1 MSTEIR
7 SEQTS
12 NPSAPTSSRTHSDT
26 YSSDLFSISPDRKS
40 VQVWLWNRDK
50 WQYDAGSV
58 LDFDKLVHNV
68 IPADFNGDGR
78 LDLLVMTAEEDKWWG
93 KADKSLNLTVVL
105 GAEGGFGDRWELDSA
120 GRHQPFVFD
129 DEHNLLPSLLGY
141 LPNGER
147 DNNLRSW
154 KNVDGSKPKVGRPSL
169 FPIDSGCTLAHPH
182 SSAYVDMDGD
192 CAPDLVLHCQ
202 SAKANSRKLQVYENR
217 GTEGYVVANVIDLPQ
232 YSRAVT
238 FADMNRDGAIDL
250 VFATCKRHM
259 PSSGLGEEC
268 SINIAYNQQARVC
281 SGESSQYEKDGRLRC
296 RGWGE
301 LCQSDP
307 NWGFDFS
314 EKKGTFVSIPLEEL
328 FPKQKVQLLLSV
340 PGPQNGHIPL
350 PLRPGDFDVDGF
362 PGLLATVKTEK
373 GTQIKILKNVP
384 CGKGVAGCQGQPKGS
399 RGLIV
404 AEGKGYEALEAIT
417 DAEGAS
423 WIDLDDDGSL
433 DIMVQRTGKQK
444 GSKAH
449 VTFIQNN
456 FYHDAFFL
464 KAQVLNGACD
474 RDCVPADGGKKYS
487 ALGAS
492 YSGATFKFT
501 VWDTAGKRHA
511 QQVPQL
517 PQTAHHALYSPHTYI
532 GLGRTNNYIE
542 VSLHAVASADDR
554 ISSWAHRSSRQ
565 ATRTTSSR
573 SSQTRRSSSIRHGR
587 SVLAQT

>member
-1 MSTEIR
+1 M
-7 SEQTS
+7 
-12 NPSAPTSSRTHSDT
+12 
-26 YSSDLFSISPDRKS
+26 
-40 VQVWLWNRDK
+40 WLWNRDR
-50 WQYDAGSV
+50 WQYDAGEV
-58 LDFDKLVHNV
+58 LEFEKLVYNV

-78 LDLLVMTAEEDKWWG
+78 LDLLVMTGDEDNWWS
-93 KADKSLNLTVVL
+93 KSDKSLHMTVVL
-105 GAEGGFGDRWELDSA
+105 GNQSGFGERWTLETA

-141 LPNGER
+141 LPDGER

-154 KNVDGSKPKVGRPSL
+154 KNVDGSRMSVGRPSL
-169 FPIDSGCTLAHPH
+169 FPIDSGCTLANPH

-192 CAPDLVLHCQ
+192 CAPDVVLHCQ
-202 SAKANSRKLQVYENR
+202 SPKANKRKLQVYENR
-217 GTEGYVVANVIDLPQ
+217 GTEGYVIANVIELPE

-238 FADMNRDGAIDL
+238 FADMNRDGAVDL

-268 SINIAYNQQARVC
+268 SLHIAYNQQAPVC
-281 SGESSQYEKDGRLRC
+281 SGETSQYEKDGRLRC

-314 EKKGTFVSIPLEEL
+314 EDHGTFLTVPLEEL
-328 FPKQKVQLLLSV
+328 FPGQDVQLMASV
-340 PGPQNGHIPL
+340 AGNSHIPL

-362 PGLLATVKTEK
+362 PDLLVTVKTDR
-373 GTQIKILKNVP
+373 GTQVKILKNVP
-384 CGKGVAGCQGQPKGS
+384 CGKGVAGCAGQPKGA
-399 RGLIV
+399 RGLV
-404 AEGKGYEALEAIT
+404 VGQGKGYEALEAIT

-433 DIMVQRTGKQK
+433 DILVQRSGKQK
-444 GSKAH
+444 GSKAR

-474 RDCVPADGGKKYS
+474 RECVPADGGKKYS

-501 VWDTAGKRHA
+501 VFDTAGKRHA

-517 PQTAHHALYSPHTYI
+517 PQVAHQALYSPHTYI
-532 GLGRTNNYIE
+532 GLGRTNNYVE
-542 VSLHAVASADDR
+542 VSSPSAAPADPR
-554 ISSWAHRSSRQ
+554 TSSSARRSSRR
-565 ATRTTSSR
+565 ATRTTSSH
-573 SSQTRRSSSIRHGR
+573 SSRTRRSSSTRRGR
-587 SVLAQT
+587 

>member
-1 MSTEIR
+1 METR
-7 SEQTS
+7 SKPTIT
-12 NPSAPTSSRTHSDT
+12 NPSNTS
-26 YSSDLFSISPDRKS
+26 SSDLFSIAPNRKS

-50 WQYDAGSV
+50 WQYDAGP
-58 LDFDKLVHNV
+58 LLEFDKLVYNV
-68 IPADFNGDGR
+68 VPADFNGDGR
-78 LDLLVMTAEEDKWWG
+78 LDLLVMTGDEDQWWS
-93 KADKSLNLTVVL
+93 KSDKSLQLTVVL
-105 GAEGGFGDRWELDSA
+105 GNESGFGERWELDKS

-141 LPNGER
+141 LPDGDR

-154 KNVDGSKPKVGRPSL
+154 KNVDGSRMKIGRPSL
-169 FPIDSGCTLAHPH
+169 FPIDSGCTLANPH

-192 CAPDLVLHCQ
+192 CAPDVVLHCQ
-202 SAKANSRKLQVYENR
+202 SPKANNRKLQVYENR
-217 GTEGYVVANVIDLPQ
+217 GTEGYVDANVIELPT

-238 FADMNRDGAIDL
+238 FADMNRDGAVDI

-268 SINIAYNQQARVC
+268 SINIGYNIQAPVC
-281 SGESSQYEKDGRLRC
+281 SGEWSQYEKDGRLRC

-307 NWGFDFS
+307 NWSFDFS
-314 EKKGTFVSIPLEEL
+314 EKRGTFLSVPLEEL
-328 FPKQKVQLLLSV
+328 FPKQNVELLLSV
-340 PGPQNGHIPL
+340 PGQSHIPL

-362 PGLLATVKTEK
+362 PDLLAIVKTDK
-373 GTQIKILKNVP
+373 GHQVKILKNVP
-384 CGKGVAGCQGQPKGS
+384 CGKGVAGCAGQPKGS

-404 AEGKGYEALEAIT
+404 GQGKGYEALEAVT

-433 DIMVQRTGKQK
+433 DILVQRSGKQK

-474 RDCVPADGGKKYS
+474 RDCEPADGGKKYS

-501 VWDTAGKRHA
+501 VFDTGGKRHA

-542 VSLHAVASADDR
+542 VSSDDLGP
-554 ISSWAHRSSRQ
+554 S
-565 ATRTTSSR
+565 
-573 SSQTRRSSSIRHGR
+573 
-587 SVLAQT
+587 